1 MTDEKEIK
9 KKTDVQALKT
19 FEELTSHPLRMQIYF
34 FLSSFGE
41 LSLTNLSKVLKR
53 SKTTVHHHT
62 RTLEKKGIL
71 IAREEKKKHWVEKY
85 YQMNP
90 EIEHFILLEEKQ
102 DQSQAIAEGRISKKH
117 IQNAIRSIG
126 MTIYSM
132 LNQFVDYLEEQP
144 IEDLATQKLGT
155 AISLSIKG
163 RKEAEDFLEMI
174 DKYIKKWKKPK
185 EDETPPIEDLLA
197 IITVVLP
204 YGEIFK
210 EILEKKEQKANR

>member
-1 MTDEKEIK
+1 MTDKKEIK
-9 KKTDVQALKT
+9 KKVDVQALET

-41 LSLTNLSKVLKR
+41 LSLTNLSTALKR

-71 IAREEKKKHWVEKY
+71 IAREEKKKHWIEKY

-102 DQSQAIAEGRISKKH
+102 DQKQAIAEGRILKKH
-117 IQNAIRSIG
+117 VQNAIRSIG
-126 MTIYSM
+126 MAVYSM

-144 IEDLATQKLGT
+144 IERLAAQKLGT

-163 RKEAEDFLEMI
+163 RKEAEDFLEML
-174 DKYIKKWKKPK
+174 DTYINKWKKAK
-185 EDETPPIEDLLA
+185 EDKKTPIEDLLA
-197 IITVVLP
+197 IFTVVLP
-204 YGEIFK
+204 YGEMFK
-210 EILEKKEQKANR
+210 EILEKKEQKVN